1 MKNYN
6 RPVFLLFLIFVCSIR
21 LHAQQP
27 TLLDAVKNNDIK
39 QVKLLLDKGEN
50 PNAYDDDSDNV
61 LINAT
66 LFASIDCMKLLLENK
81 ADPNLK
87 NKYGENIPSMIS
99 AITGPSRSADI
110 EKTLVMGAHGPK
122 EVFVFLID
130 DNN

>member
-50 PNAYDDDSDNV
+50 PNAKVEKVCLNPLN
-61 LINAT
+61 LISN
-66 LFASIDCMKLLLENK
+66 
-81 ADPNLK
+81 P
-87 NKYGENIPSMIS
+87 
-99 AITGPSRSADI
+99 IT
-110 EKTLVMGAHGPK
+110 
-122 EVFVFLID
+122 
-130 DNN
+130 